1 MEWAGDRSAMINGLK
16 HRVRPVYSASFS
28 NGDAVRWIMGTFI
41 PAAPSTKWS
50 GSVASVVIELFDKLQ
65 IVDEA
70 KTTEPYSKAVGTNV
84 TSTVQAILTSLGQ
97 NKMRSEEHKY
107 ELQSLMRISYVVFCL

>member
-1 MEWAGDRSAMINGLK
+1 MR
-16 HRVRPVYSASFS
+16 
-28 NGDAVRWIMGTFI
+28 TFI

-97 NKMRSEEHKY
+97 TKM
-107 ELQSLMRISYVVFCL
+107 YVSASSATLRTAMPWKPGTKWLTIINEIDRKSVG